1 MVNPEGQ
8 VEPSVIPPLDPALL
22 RLSDEE
28 RAFLRAAITEDE
40 EVLKARIYDV
50 QKRWVPYDPVCPQHA

>member
-28 RAFLRAAITEDE
+28 HTFLRDVIPDDE

-50 QKRWVPYDPVCPQHA
+50 QKR

>member
-22 RLSDEE
+22 GLSDEE
-28 RAFLRAAITEDE
+28 HAFLRAAITEDE
-40 EVLKARIYDV
+40 EELKARIYDV
-50 QKRWVPYDPVCPQHA
+50 QKR